1 MWGLSTVSFN
11 ESQTI
16 AAIATAQGLGGI
28 GIVRVSGD
36 DAIEICNRIFKS
48 ITLQENKILNAKGY
62 TAHYG
67 NIFSDGESIDDS
79 ILTVYRKPHS
89 YTGEDVVEISCHGG
103 LYMTKKI
110 LETVIENGARLAQA
124 GEFTKRAFLNGKI
137 GLTEAES
144 VMDII
149 AANGKSS
156 ARAAQAAKD
165 GALEKKINAVKE
177 KLLDLAAQLSAWA
190 DYPDE
195 DVVEVSEQSIKEVL
209 EKCKLVLE
217 NLLKTYDAGKILK
230 EGIYTVI
237 VGRPNVGKSTLMNC
251 LSGHE
256 RSIVTNIPGTTRDI
270 IEESILLGDVY
281 MRIADTAG
289 IRDTS
294 DKIEAIGVDR
304 AKQQIKS
311 ADLILAV
318 FDASNEFTQDDLDL
332 IDSLENFNT
341 IAIVNKVDLGLKSDI
356 NFLKSKLKN
365 VIKLSAIEGTGL
377 DVLEKV
383 IKDLVGLTKID
394 PSEAILANER
404 QKDSA
409 KEAFENIIEAI
420 NSLAYGMTF
429 DAVTVLIE
437 GAIDALMSLT
447 GERVS
452 EKVVDRVFEKFCVG
466 K

>member
-1 MWGLSTVSFN
+1 MGLSTVSFKEN
-11 ESQTI
+11 QTI

-28 GIVRVSGD
+28 GVIRVSGN
-36 DAIEICNRIFKS
+36 DAIEICNKIFKS
-48 ITLQENKILNAKGY
+48 ITLKENKLLNAKGY

-67 NIFSDGESIDDS
+67 HIFSNGEIIDES
-79 ILTVYRKPHS
+79 VLTVYRKPHS

-110 LETVIENGARLAQA
+110 LEIVIENGARLAQA

-149 AANGKSS
+149 AANGQSS
-156 ARAAQAAKD
+156 ARAAQSAKD
-165 GALEKKINAVKE
+165 GALERKIKSVKE
-177 KLLDLAAQLSAWA
+177 KLLDLAAHLSAWA
-190 DYPDE
+190 DYPEE
-195 DVVEVSEQSIKEVL
+195 DIVEVNEEVIKKVL
-209 EKCKLVLE
+209 EECKLVLQ
-217 NLLKTYDAGKILK
+217 NLLRTYDTGRLMR

-251 LSGHE
+251 LAGHE

-294 DKIEAIGVDR
+294 DKIEAMGVKR

-318 FDASNEFTQDDLDL
+318 FDASSEMTQDDLEL
-332 IDSLENFNT
+332 IESLKNFNT
-341 IAIVNKVDLGLKSDI
+341 IAIVNKVDLGLKIDLD
-356 NFLKSKLKN
+356 FLKNRLSN
-365 VIKLSAIEGTGL
+365 IVELSAIEGKGL
-377 DVLEKV
+377 DDLQRIV
-383 IKDLVGLTKID
+383 KDLVGLSKID

-404 QKDSA
+404 QKSSA
-409 KEAFENIIEAI
+409 KEALDNIIEAI
-420 NSLAYGMTF
+420 NSLMSGMTF

-437 GAIDALMSLT
+437 SAIDDLMSLT